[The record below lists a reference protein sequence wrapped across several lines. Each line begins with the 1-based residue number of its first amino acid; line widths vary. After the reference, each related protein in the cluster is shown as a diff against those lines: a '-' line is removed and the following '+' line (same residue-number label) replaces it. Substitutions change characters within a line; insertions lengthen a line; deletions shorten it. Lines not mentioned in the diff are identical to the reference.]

1 MFKVLVI
8 AYYFPPKGL
17 SGVQRT
23 LKFVKYMP
31 KFNWQPTVL
40 TSGLNAYYAYDYSLL
55 KEVDESVVKI
65 VRVSAKEIN
74 SLIPKKGTIKMPG
87 EFLRKT
93 LSFFSSFFFI
103 PDNKK
108 QWAKNALIEAR
119 KLLKEEQYDLIFVTG
134 PPFSSFTIAAQLKK
148 EFDVPLAIDYRD
160 LWYGNH
166 FAIYPTPYHK
176 SRIKQLE
183 YKVLKSADKII
194 VNNRRIKEKVMEYFP
209 FVSHRDII
217 IIPHGFDQEDFEK
230 SGTEPKTKDKLVL
243 AHSGLFYEYITPKYF
258 LNAFKTLVAE
268 RPDIASNIELV
279 FIGVLRKSLLRQ
291 IRKLKLEPFI
301 KISGYVSHIESVRK
315 ILSSDVLW
323 MMIGEGRNSDSIAP
337 SKVFEYIGTRK
348 PIIGMIQDDSIIKT
362 SLQEYKASYIC
373 DPYDEKAIKELLLK
387 VYEDFRLNKLP
398 QPDPEVVTRYRRDNL
413 TEILGKELQFL
424 VHVK

>member
-31 KFNWQPTVL
+31 KYNWQPTVL
-40 TSGLNAYYAYDYSLL
+40 TSGTNAYYAYDYSLL
-55 KEVDESVVKI
+55 KEIDESVVKI
-65 VRVSAKEIN
+65 VRVSSKEVN
-74 SLIPKKGTIKMPG
+74 SLIPKKGTVKMPG
-87 EFLRKT
+87 EVFRKI
-93 LSFFSSFFFI
+93 LSFVSSLLFI

-160 LWYGNH
+160 LWYGYY

-176 SRIKQLE
+176 SRNKQLE
-183 YKVLKSADKII
+183 YQALKAADKII
-194 VNNRRIKEKVMEYFP
+194 VINRRIKEKIMEYYP

-217 IIPHGFDQEDFEK
+217 IVPHGFDPEDMEK
-230 SGTEPKTKDKLVL
+230 AGTEPRTKDKLVI
-243 AHSGLFYEYITPKYF
+243 AHSGLFYEYITPKYL
-258 LNAFKTLVAE
+258 LNAFKSLVEE

-279 FIGVLRKSLLRQ
+279 FIGILRKSLLRQ
-291 IRKLKLEPFI
+291 IRRLKLEPFV
-301 KISGYVSHIESVRK
+301 KITGYVSHIEAVRK

-323 MMIGEGRNSDSIAP
+323 MMIGKGRNSDAHSP
-337 SKVFEYIGTRK
+337 SKFFEYVGTGK
-348 PIIGMIQDDSIIKT
+348 PIIGLIQDGSTLKL
-362 SLQEYKASYIC
+362 SLQEYKASYTC
-373 DPYDEKAIKELLLK
+373 DPYDEKSIKELLLQ
-387 VYEDFRLNKLP
+387 VYEDYRLNKLP
-398 QPDPEVVTRYRRDNL
+398 QPDPEVIARYRRDNL
-413 TEILGKELQFL
+413 TEMLGKELQFL
-424 VHVK
+424 VRVK